1 MGRLEEKVA
10 VITGGAKGIGYVTSK
25 TFSKE
30 GAAIV
35 IVDMDKEAAEKAA
48 QEICKEGGRAVAVV
62 ADLTEQK
69 DRENIFEKAVEEFG
83 KVDILINNAG
93 WGCKL
98 PFLETD
104 FASFD
109 RSVNLNMKATYYMIQ
124 LACKQRIKHRSGGR
138 IVSTSST
145 AAFQGERNGSIYA
158 ATKAGIIA
166 FSRAIA
172 LEMGEYGI
180 NINCVAPGFTRTNN
194 NSHIPGSID
203 DNFLSITPTKR
214 INVAQDI
221 ANGYLFLV
229 SDEARQITAQVL
241 PIDGGYSGTRAMQA
255 HQDASMQVK

>member
-1 MGRLEEKVA
+1 MGRLENKVA
-10 VITGGAKGIGYVTSK
+10 IITGGAMGIGYVTSK
-25 TFSKE
+25 TFSRE
-30 GAAIV
+30 GASIV
-35 IVDMDKEAAEKAA
+35 IVDRDKDAADSAVKEITEAGGKA
-48 QEICKEGGRAVAVV
+48 IAVK
-62 ADLTEQK
+62 ADLTAAE
-69 DRENIFEKAVEEFG
+69 DREAIFAETLKTFG

-109 RSVNLNMKATYYMIQ
+109 RSVELNLKATYYMIQ
-124 LACKQRIKHRSGGR
+124 LACKQMIAQGTGGR

-145 AAFQGERNGSIYA
+145 AAFQGEKNGSIYA

-166 FSRAIA
+166 FTKAIA
-172 LEMGEYGI
+172 LEMGEFGI
-180 NINCVAPGFTRTNN
+180 NINAVAPGFTRTNN
-194 NSHIPGSID
+194 NSHIPEAID
-203 DNFLSITPTKR
+203 ENFISITPTRR

-229 SDEARQITAQVL
+229 SEEARQITAQVL

-255 HQDASMQVK
+255 SQNASMQVK

>member
-109 RSVNLNMKATYYMIQ
+109 RSVNLNMKATYDTAGLQ
-124 LACKQRIKHRSGGR
+124 ADDQAGQRRKNRQHVLHGGFSGRTQRFDLCCHQGRYHSFFKSDSSRNGR
-138 IVSTSST
+138 I
-145 AAFQGERNGSIYA
+145 RNKY
-158 ATKAGIIA
+158 KLRCAGI
-166 FSRAIA
+166 
-172 LEMGEYGI
+172 
-180 NINCVAPGFTRTNN
+180 
-194 NSHIPGSID
+194 H
-203 DNFLSITPTKR
+203 
-214 INVAQDI
+214 
-221 ANGYLFLV
+221 
-229 SDEARQITAQVL
+229 
-241 PIDGGYSGTRAMQA
+241 
-255 HQDASMQVK
+255 